1 MGWLF
6 KVEKEDDDEE
16 LAKRLEFDIKIRDIR
31 RRIEKL
37 RKNFDTP
44 RRGRMAEPQKMDE
57 PAPVVEQKQTEQER
71 RNAEM
76 DDIKAKLLGRKK

>member
-6 KVEKEDDDEE
+6 KIEKEEDYEE
-16 LAKRLEFDIKIRDIR
+16 LAKWLEFDIKIRDIR

-37 RKNFDTP
+37 RDHFHTP
-44 RRGRMAEPQKMDE
+44 RRERMAESQKVDE
-57 PAPVVEQKQTEQER
+57 PAPVVEQKEKEQER